1 MGGGRVPG
9 PDGAGSAD
17 GRVAGT
23 YLHGL
28 FAGDAFRTAASGF
41 AAGALLVMLVDS
53 MVPEAQ
59 SKAKEST
66 GLATVLG
73 FALAAGLALAG

>member
-1 MGGGRVPG
+1 M
-9 PDGAGSAD
+9 ALLCALAT
-17 GRVAGT
+17 VAG
-23 YLHGL
+23 
-28 FAGDAFRTAASGF
+28 FALADAVGPEFRAAANGF

-66 GLATVLG
+66 GLPTVLG
-73 FALAAGLALAG
+73 FALAAGLALAA

>member
-1 MGGGRVPG
+1 
-9 PDGAGSAD
+9 
-17 GRVAGT
+17 
-23 YLHGL
+23 
-28 FAGDAFRTAASGF
+28 
-41 AAGALLVMLVDS
+41 MLVDS

-73 FALAAGLALAG
+73 FALAAGAGFGVRVRAAADSAAAS

>member
-1 MGGGRVPG
+1 MTGEI
-9 PDGAGSAD
+9 
-17 GRVAGT
+17 
-23 YLHGL
+23 
-28 FAGDAFRTAASGF
+28 FRSGASGF

-66 GLATVLG
+66 GLATSSDSR
-73 FALAAGLALAG
+73 LAAGSRLRLLSGARGLR